1 MHIANCN
8 KFCLEYVKEL
18 TTNATAQAS
27 SLAVTVFEMGSHPI
41 PIHVM
46 SWENVRCQPFIR

>member
-8 KFCLEYVKEL
+8 KFCLEYVKGL
-18 TTNATAQAS
+18 IANAAAHAS

-41 PIHVM
+41 PVRAM
-46 SWENVRCQPFIR
+46 S